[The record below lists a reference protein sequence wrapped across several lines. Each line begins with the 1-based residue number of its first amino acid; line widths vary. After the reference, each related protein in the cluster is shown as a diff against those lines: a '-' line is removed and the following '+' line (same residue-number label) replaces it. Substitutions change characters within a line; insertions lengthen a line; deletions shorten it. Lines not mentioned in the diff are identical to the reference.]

1 MERHYIYVQA
11 TTQQNAGYTFL
22 CHRIFAPRMSVLVVC
37 VAAVGHGVKSIIAQI
52 VTDQELIDNS
62 EIGNLFISSNA
73 KISNC
78 NSFSIRFQFCKK
90 LSQIRT
96 N

>member
-1 MERHYIYVQA
+1 
-11 TTQQNAGYTFL
+11 
-22 CHRIFAPRMSVLVVC
+22 MSVLVIH

-52 VTDQELIDNS
+52 VADQELIDNS
-62 EIGNLFISSNA
+62 EIGNNLFISSNA